1 MNGFMGSTEIGRS
14 ALGRFVIPEIDLFP
28 LTIELD
34 LFQSTKSKGRFFFN
48 HGVRSLPFCLLLGRL
63 ILCQDSYD

>member
-34 LFQSTKSKGRFFFN
+34 LFQSTKSKGRFLF
-48 HGVRSLPFCLLLGRL
+48 
-63 ILCQDSYD
+63 